1 MSSKVTRRQ
10 FLKKSAVAATAVS
23 GLVAAGRDTEVRAQ
37 PAKAEVSSPKAN
49 AGLLLGGR
57 VALSQPVLASCQL
70 AFRIGLAR
78 QRTASYPCDSL
89 DFIMLDL
96 ERPEGR
102 SRHAH
107 WCTGDL
113 TGRLLEFLS
122 CTEGIDGKSDPRLKG
137 LFERVLSQRRPSGLF
152 GKLPDKPDGD
162 GFVHFPPVPLPEW
175 SYFDEGP
182 GSQTWVEGAA
192 ASVPLKFPSGE
203 IKTLRFTPLCY
214 NTSNLTL
221 CETPLVFSAVES

>member
-1 MSSKVTRRQ
+1 MSSKVTRRG
-10 FLKKSAVAATAVS
+10 FLEKSLVTATAVS
-23 GLVAAGRDTEVRAQ
+23 GLAAARGKTALAAE
-37 PAKAEVSSPKAN
+37 PTKAEPSAPNTIAS
-49 AGLLLGGR
+49 LLLGGR

-89 DFIMLDL
+89 NFIMLDL

-122 CTEGIDGKSDPRLKG
+122 CTEGIDGKSDLRLKG

-152 GKLPDKPDGD
+152 E
-162 GFVHFPPVPLPEW
+162 V
-175 SYFDEGP
+175 S
-182 GSQTWVEGAA
+182 
-192 ASVPLKFPSGE
+192 
-203 IKTLRFTPLCY
+203 
-214 NTSNLTL
+214 
-221 CETPLVFSAVES
+221 

>member
-1 MSSKVTRRQ
+1 MRATFPGRVRMSSQVTRRG
-10 FLKKSAVAATAVS
+10 FLEKSLVTATAVS
-23 GLVAAGRDTEVRAQ
+23 GLAAAWGETALAAE
-37 PAKAEVSSPKAN
+37 PTKAAASEPSTT

-57 VALSQPVLASCQL
+57 VALSKPDLALCQL

-102 SRHAH
+102 TRHAH

-122 CTEGIDGKSDPRLKG
+122 CAEGIDGKSDPRLKG
-137 LFERVLSQRRPSGLF
+137 LFERILSQRR
-152 GKLPDKPDGD
+152 
-162 GFVHFPPVPLPEW
+162 
-175 SYFDEGP
+175 
-182 GSQTWVEGAA
+182 AA
-192 ASVPLKFPSGE
+192 EAKAS
-203 IKTLRFTPLCY
+203 TR
-214 NTSNLTL
+214 
-221 CETPLVFSAVES
+221 